1 MQNQVW
7 NINTTLPTRFQVY
20 LLENLF
26 NINRR
31 DILKYGS
38 IGPGARRLVIVDDH
52 PLLVNAFLKDIEK
65 YFNHHNI
72 DAQFEYIFCGED
84 SKNLDMT
91 LQIIDA
97 FERFH
102 VARRSEPI
110 IAIGGGVLMD
120 VVGFAASIYRRG
132 IPYIKVPTTLIG
144 IVDASVGAKTG
155 INYKIRRNRLGTY
168 YPPLASYLDTTFL
181 TTLEKKHISSGL
193 GEILKMAVVKDS
205 RLFDILEQHGK
216 DLYDTNFNHMVSSEV
231 IARSITGM
239 VEELEPNL
247 WEKNLKRL
255 VDFGHSFSP
264 LIEMKSI
271 HEGLRCGPPLDH
283 GEAVTLDVLYS
294 CIISNMRNGLSHN
307 DVLRIFRVAKSMYLP
322 TIHPLFMDSEVL
334 IEALN
339 DTKKHRDN
347 SQNLPIPVRIGEST
361 FLNTLSDD
369 EIKTAAYKME
379 RIQEEL

>member
-26 NINRR
+26 NIERR

-38 IGPGARRLVIVDDH
+38 VGPGARRLVIVDNH
-52 PLLVNAFLKDIEK
+52 PLLVNTFSKSIET

-72 DAQFEYIFCGED
+72 NTKFEYVSCGED

-91 LQIIDA
+91 LQIVDA

-102 VARRSEPI
+102 IARRSEPV

-155 INYKIRRNRLGTY
+155 INYKVRRNRLGTY
-168 YPPLASYLDTTFL
+168 YPPLAAYLDTTFL

-193 GEILKMAVVKDS
+193 GEILKMAVVKDA
-205 RLFDILEQHGK
+205 RLFDILEQYGK

-271 HEGLRCGPPLDH
+271 HEGAKCGPPLDH

-294 CIISNMRNGLSHN
+294 CIISNMRNGLSHG
-307 DVLRIFRVAKSMYLP
+307 DVLRIFKVAKSMHLL
-322 TIHPLFMDSEVL
+322 TTHPLFTDAHVL
-334 IEALN
+334 TEALN

-347 SQNLPIPVRIGEST
+347 SQNLPIPIQIGEAT

-369 EIKTAAYKME
+369 EIKIAAEKM
-379 RIQEEL
+379 RKIQEEL